1 MLYMQC
7 KCEWTLVSTSALID
21 FFLFRKKVYDIQCA
35 STASSWERCQT
46 LGTTV
51 DTFLLFIRRPQW
63 WLEGSVPWNTKHQWT
78 GFLTLLFTLLPS
90 YNYLVFF
97 LWTSE
102 IIFDI
107 GIIHVIITICLSF
120 VLFKQFQRFRKFQ
133 NWPQRFKVLLLNSCT
148 RTCQK
153 KKLQQVYASAINHMS
168 DIKGSSICKL

>member
-1 MLYMQC
+1 MCINCFILKTMSNTWDHC
-7 KCEWTLVSTSALID
+7 GHILAFSSKTSMVIS
-21 FFLFRKKVYDIQCA
+21 RICSMEHK
-35 STASSWERCQT
+35 
-46 LGTTV
+46 
-51 DTFLLFIRRPQW
+51 
-63 WLEGSVPWNTKHQWT
+63 NQWT

-90 YNYLVFF
+90 YNYIFFF

-120 VLFKQFQRFRKFQ
+120 ILFKQFQRFRKFQ

-148 RTCQK
+148 RTWQK